1 MSYVP
6 QAPEF
11 FTADIADGS
20 PTYVGKTSIDG
31 NWMVQKVTD
40 ALVSYATVT
49 NNPSVTTYSAAWT
62 DKTTLVY
69 GRFDEAF

>member
-11 FTADIADGS
+11 FTNDILGGAV
-20 PTYVGKTSIDG
+20 TYVGKTQIDG
-31 NWMVQKVTD
+31 AWMIQKVTD
-40 ALVSYATVT
+40 TVVSYATVT
-49 NNPSVTTYSAAWT
+49 NNPSVATYSDAWT
-62 DKTTLVY
+62 NKITLTY